1 MHKNAEKYK
10 RHEMLTNNFLVQLA
24 FIIASAIYTF
34 ILMNGS
40 NTVESLL
47 AVRFAERACF
57 IVFAIVAVVL
67 LFVWLKTGKKAH
79 KSGFCYSII
88 FSFMNLYLAY
98 YSRIASRVFGGYFNN
113 IMTGEFKTLLTLIGI
128 GGLACF
134 AYYVIKDNMPYKKTK

>member
-1 MHKNAEKYK
+1 MQKNAEKYK

-24 FIIASAIYTF
+24 FVIASAIYTF

-40 NTVESLL
+40 NTVEALL
-47 AVRFAERACF
+47 AVRFMERACF

-67 LFVWLKTGKKAH
+67 LFMWLKSGKKAH

-98 YSRIASRVFGGYFNN
+98 YSRVASKVFGGYFNN
-113 IMTGEFKTLLTLIGI
+113 IMNGEFKTLLTLIGI
-128 GGLACF
+128 GGLVCF
-134 AYYVIKDNMPYKKTK
+134 VYYVVKDNMPHKKTK